1 MPPRIATAVPSL
13 SLVIPAY
20 NESRRISASLRSIG
34 RYLETSAFDPVEVIV
49 VDDGSRDG
57 TAEEAIS
64 ASRAIRGGGAEL
76 RVISNPNNR
85 GKGYS
90 VQRAMQEARH
100 DWLLC
105 SDADLSTPI
114 TELDRLIAAAGE
126 GGYDVAIGSRA
137 LDRSLIGDHQPLYR
151 EALGR
156 VFNLNVRL
164 LTGLPIADTQ
174 CGFKLFSRQA
184 ARQIA
189 ARQRLAGFGFD
200 VEQLYLARKLGFRIA
215 EIAVRWNNDADSSVT
230 LRSGLR
236 AFADV
241 WRVKWNDWTGRYH

>member
-1 MPPRIATAVPSL
+1 MPSL

-20 NESRRISASLRSIG
+20 NESSRISTSLRSIG
-34 RYLETSAFDPVEVIV
+34 RYLETASFDPVEVIV

-57 TAEEAIS
+57 TAEAAIS
-64 ASRAIRGGGAEL
+64 ANRAICAVGGEL
-76 RVISNPNNR
+76 RVISNPSNR

-90 VQRAMQEARH
+90 VQRAMQEAHH

-114 TELDRLIAAAGE
+114 KELDRLMGAAAE

-137 LDRSLIGDHQPLYR
+137 VDRSLIGDHQPLYR

-156 VFNLNVRL
+156 IFNLNVRL
-164 LTGLPIADTQ
+164 LTRLPIADTQ
-174 CGFKLFSRQA
+174 CGFKLFNRQA

-200 VEQLYLARKLGFRIA
+200 VEQLYLARKLGFRVA
-215 EIAVRWNNDADSSVT
+215 EIAVEWNNNADSSVT
-230 LRSGLR
+230 LRTGLR
-236 AFADV
+236 AFSDV
-241 WRVKWNDWTGRYH
+241 WRVKWNDWTGRYE

>member
-1 MPPRIATAVPSL
+1 MPSL

-20 NESRRISASLRSIG
+20 NESSRISTSLRSIG
-34 RYLETSAFDPVEVIV
+34 RYLETASFDPVEVIV

-57 TAEEAIS
+57 TAEAAIS
-64 ASRAIRGGGAEL
+64 AKRAISAVGGEL
-76 RVISNPNNR
+76 RVIANPSNR

-90 VQRAMQEARH
+90 VQRAMQEAHH

-114 TELDRLIAAAGE
+114 KELDRLMGAAAE

-137 LDRSLIGDHQPLYR
+137 VDRSLIGDHQPLYR

-156 VFNLNVRL
+156 IFNLNVRL

-174 CGFKLFSRQA
+174 CGFKLFNRQA

-200 VEQLYLARKLGFRIA
+200 VEQLYLARKLGFRVA
-215 EIAVRWNNDADSSVT
+215 EIAVEWNNNADSSVT
-230 LRSGLR
+230 LRTGLR
-236 AFADV
+236 AFSDV
-241 WRVKWNDWTGRYH
+241 WRVKWNDWTGRYE

>member
-1 MPPRIATAVPSL
+1 MPSL

-20 NESRRISASLRSIG
+20 NESSRIPDSLQSIG
-34 RYLETSAFDPVEVIV
+34 RYLETCAFNPVEVIV

-57 TAEEAIS
+57 TAEAAIS
-64 ASRAIRGGGAEL
+64 AGGAIRASGREL

-90 VQRAMQEARH
+90 VQRGMQEARH

-114 TELDRLIAAAGE
+114 AELDRLMAAAE
-126 GGYDVAIGSRA
+126 GGCDVAIGSRA
-137 LDRSLIGDHQPLYR
+137 LDRSLIGARQPLYR
-151 EALGR
+151 ETLGR

-164 LTGLPIADTQ
+164 LTGLPLADTQ

-215 EIAVRWNNDADSSVT
+215 EVPVRWNNDADSSVT
-230 LRSGLR
+230 LLSGLR

>member
-1 MPPRIATAVPSL
+1 VPSL

-20 NESRRISASLRSIG
+20 NESSRISTSLRSIG
-34 RYLETSAFDPVEVIV
+34 RYLETASFDPVEVIV

-57 TAEEAIS
+57 TAEAAIS
-64 ASRAIRGGGAEL
+64 AKRAISAVGGEL
-76 RVISNPNNR
+76 RVISNPSNC

-90 VQRAMQEARH
+90 VQRAMQEAHH

-114 TELDRLIAAAGE
+114 KELDRLMGAAAE

-137 LDRSLIGDHQPLYR
+137 VDRSLIGDHQPLYR

-156 VFNLNVRL
+156 IFNLNVRL

-200 VEQLYLARKLGFRIA
+200 VEQLYLARKLGFRVA
-215 EIAVRWNNDADSSVT
+215 EIAVEWNNNADSSVT
-230 LRSGLR
+230 LRTGLR
-236 AFADV
+236 AFSDV
-241 WRVKWNDWTGRYH
+241 WRVKWNDWTGRYE

>member
-1 MPPRIATAVPSL
+1 MPSL

-20 NESRRISASLRSIG
+20 NESSRISTSLRSIG
-34 RYLETSAFDPVEVIV
+34 RYLETASFDPVEVIV

-57 TAEEAIS
+57 TAEAAIS
-64 ASRAIRGGGAEL
+64 ANRAISAVGGEL
-76 RVISNPNNR
+76 RVISNPSNR

-90 VQRAMQEARH
+90 VQRAMQEAHH

-114 TELDRLIAAAGE
+114 KELDRLMGAAAE

-137 LDRSLIGDHQPLYR
+137 VDRSLIGDHQPLYR

-156 VFNLNVRL
+156 IFNLNVRL

-174 CGFKLFSRQA
+174 CGFKLFNRQA

-189 ARQRLAGFGFD
+189 ARQRLVGFGFD
-200 VEQLYLARKLGFRIA
+200 VEQLYLARKLGFRVA
-215 EIAVRWNNDADSSVT
+215 EIAVEWNNNADSSVT
-230 LRSGLR
+230 LRTGLR
-236 AFADV
+236 AFSDV
-241 WRVKWNDWTGRYH
+241 WRVKWNDWTGRYE

>member
-1 MPPRIATAVPSL
+1 MPSL

-20 NESRRISASLRSIG
+20 NESSRISTSLRSIG
-34 RYLETSAFDPVEVIV
+34 RYLETASFDPVEVIV

-57 TAEEAIS
+57 TAEAAIS
-64 ASRAIRGGGAEL
+64 ANRAICAVGGEL
-76 RVISNPNNR
+76 RVISNPSNR

-90 VQRAMQEARH
+90 VQRAMQEAHH

-114 TELDRLIAAAGE
+114 KELDRLMGAAAE

-137 LDRSLIGDHQPLYR
+137 VDRSLIGDHQPLYR

-156 VFNLNVRL
+156 IFNLNVRL

-174 CGFKLFSRQA
+174 CGFKLFNRQA

-200 VEQLYLARKLGFRIA
+200 VEQLYLARKLGFRVA
-215 EIAVRWNNDADSSVT
+215 EIAVEWNNNADSSVT
-230 LRSGLR
+230 LRTGLR
-236 AFADV
+236 AFSDV
-241 WRVKWNDWTGRYH
+241 WRVKWNDWTGRYEW

>member
-1 MPPRIATAVPSL
+1 MPSL

-20 NESRRISASLRSIG
+20 NESSRISTSLRSIG
-34 RYLETSAFDPVEVIV
+34 RYLETASFDPVEVIV

-57 TAEEAIS
+57 TAEAAIS
-64 ASRAIRGGGAEL
+64 AKRAICAVGGEL
-76 RVISNPNNR
+76 RVISNPSNR

-90 VQRAMQEARH
+90 VQRAMQEAHH

-114 TELDRLIAAAGE
+114 KELDRLMGAAAE

-137 LDRSLIGDHQPLYR
+137 VDRSLIGDHQPLYR

-156 VFNLNVRL
+156 IFNLNVRL

-174 CGFKLFSRQA
+174 CGFKLFNRQA

-200 VEQLYLARKLGFRIA
+200 VEQLYLARKLGFRVA
-215 EIAVRWNNDADSSVT
+215 EIAVEWNNNADSSVT
-230 LRSGLR
+230 LRTGLR
-236 AFADV
+236 AFSDV
-241 WRVKWNDWTGRYH
+241 WRVKWNDWTGRYE

>member
-1 MPPRIATAVPSL
+1 MPSL

-20 NESRRISASLRSIG
+20 NESSRISTSLRSIG
-34 RYLETSAFDPVEVIV
+34 RYLETASFDPVEVIV

-57 TAEEAIS
+57 TAEAAIS
-64 ASRAIRGGGAEL
+64 AKRAISAVGGEL
-76 RVISNPNNR
+76 RVIANPSNR

-90 VQRAMQEARH
+90 VQRAMQEAHH

-114 TELDRLIAAAGE
+114 KELDRLMGAAAE

-137 LDRSLIGDHQPLYR
+137 VDRSLIGDHQPLYR
-151 EALGR
+151 EAPDEELWSQMVELGW
-156 VFNLNVRL
+156 
-164 LTGLPIADTQ
+164 TGLPIADTQ
-174 CGFKLFSRQA
+174 CGFKLFNRQA

-200 VEQLYLARKLGFRIA
+200 VEQLYLARKLGFRVA
-215 EIAVRWNNDADSSVT
+215 EIAVEWNNNADSSVT
-230 LRSGLR
+230 LRTGLR
-236 AFADV
+236 AFSDV
-241 WRVKWNDWTGRYH
+241 WRVKWNDWTGRYE

>member
-1 MPPRIATAVPSL
+1 MPSL

-20 NESRRISASLRSIG
+20 NESRCISASLQSIG

-57 TAEEAIS
+57 TADEAIA
-64 ASRAIRGGGAEL
+64 ASRAICADGADL
-76 RVISNPNNR
+76 RVISNPDNR

-90 VQRAMQEARH
+90 VQRGMQEARH

-114 TELDRLIAAAGE
+114 SELDRLLAVASE

-174 CGFKLFSRQA
+174 CGFKLFSRKA
-184 ARQIA
+184 AQQIA
-189 ARQRLAGFGFD
+189 AKQRLAGFGFD
-200 VEQLYLARKLGFRIA
+200 VEQLYLARKLGFSIA

-241 WRVKWNDWTGRYH
+241 WRVKWNDWTGRYR

>member
-1 MPPRIATAVPSL
+1 MATAVPSL

-20 NESRRISASLRSIG
+20 NEASRIPATLRSVG
-34 RYLETSAFDPVEVIV
+34 RFLENAVFDPVEVIV
-49 VDDGSRDG
+49 VDDGSQDR
-57 TAEEAIS
+57 TAEAARSE
-64 ASRAIRGGGAEL
+64 SRAIRAGGGEL
-76 RVISNPNNR
+76 RVVANSGNC

-90 VQRAMQEARH
+90 VRRGMLEARY

-114 TELDRLIAAAGE
+114 EELDRLMAAADAGSC
-126 GGYDVAIGSRA
+126 DVTIGSRA

-174 CGFKLFSRQA
+174 CGFKLFSRNA

-189 ARQRLAGFGFD
+189 AKQRLAGFGFD
-200 VEQLYLARKLGFRIA
+200 VEQLYLARKLGFAVA
-215 EIAVRWNNDADSSVT
+215 EIAVQWNNDADSSVT
-230 LRSGLR
+230 LYGGLR
-236 AFADV
+236 AFADI
-241 WRVKWNDWTGRYH
+241 WRVRWNDRRGRYE

>member
-1 MPPRIATAVPSL
+1 VPSL

-20 NESRRISASLRSIG
+20 NESSRISTSLRSIG
-34 RYLETSAFDPVEVIV
+34 QYLETASFDPVEVIV

-57 TAEEAIS
+57 TAEAAIS
-64 ASRAIRGGGAEL
+64 ANRAICAVGGEL
-76 RVISNPNNR
+76 RVISNPSNR

-90 VQRAMQEARH
+90 VQRAMQEAHH

-114 TELDRLIAAAGE
+114 KELDRLMGAAAE

-137 LDRSLIGDHQPLYR
+137 VDRSLIGDHQPLYR

-156 VFNLNVRL
+156 IFNLNVRL
-164 LTGLPIADTQ
+164 LTRLPIADTQ
-174 CGFKLFSRQA
+174 CGFKLFNRQA

-200 VEQLYLARKLGFRIA
+200 VEQLYLARKLGFRVA
-215 EIAVRWNNDADSSVT
+215 EIAVEWNNNADSSVT
-230 LRSGLR
+230 LRTGLR
-236 AFADV
+236 AFSDV
-241 WRVKWNDWTGRYH
+241 WRVKWNDWTGRYE

>member
-1 MPPRIATAVPSL
+1 MPSL

-20 NESRRISASLRSIG
+20 NESRRISDSLRSIG

-57 TAEEAIS
+57 TAEAAIS
-64 ASRAIRGGGAEL
+64 ASQAIRAGGGEL
-76 RVISNPNNR
+76 RVISNPDNR

-90 VQRAMQEARH
+90 VRRAMQAAHH

-126 GGYDVAIGSRA
+126 GGYDIAIGSRA
-137 LDRSLIGDHQPLYR
+137 LDRSLIGERQPLYR
-151 EALGR
+151 ETLGR

-184 ARQIA
+184 AQQIA
-189 ARQRLAGFGFD
+189 AKQRLAGFGFD
-200 VEQLYLARKLGFRIA
+200 VEQLFLARKLGFGIT
-215 EIAVRWNNDADSSVT
+215 EIAVRWNNDAASSVT
-230 LRSGLR
+230 LRSGLK

-241 WRVKWNDWTGRYH
+241 WRVKWNDWTGRYD

>member
-1 MPPRIATAVPSL
+1 MPSL

-20 NESRRISASLRSIG
+20 NESSRISTSLRSIG
-34 RYLETSAFDPVEVIV
+34 RYLETASFDPVEVIV

-57 TAEEAIS
+57 TAEAAIS
-64 ASRAIRGGGAEL
+64 AKRAISAVGGEL
-76 RVISNPNNR
+76 RVISNPSNR

-90 VQRAMQEARH
+90 VQRAMQEAHH

-114 TELDRLIAAAGE
+114 KELDRLMGAAAE

-137 LDRSLIGDHQPLYR
+137 VDRSLIGDHQPLYR

-156 VFNLNVRL
+156 IFNLNVRL

-174 CGFKLFSRQA
+174 CGFKLFNRQA

-200 VEQLYLARKLGFRIA
+200 VEQLYLARKLGFRVA
-215 EIAVRWNNDADSSVT
+215 EIAVEWNNNADSSVT
-230 LRSGLR
+230 LRTGLR
-236 AFADV
+236 AFSDV
-241 WRVKWNDWTGRYH
+241 WRVKWNDWTGRYE